1 MNFEVLDNLFQ
12 AVVLC
17 LSFVTAVVL
26 AFRMKERRLLI
37 LSFAYICFA
46 MGTIYWLLHIVI
58 MGMVPQVFYVAEL
71 SWGASYLFYLSLQIL
86 RSEKMKVS
94 FSIIPALA
102 TAWAVWYITRYHIL
116 GPSQFLSDLCAVI
129 MGSTIYIATLRLIRK
144 MPGWRTDLQFL
155 IIIALQIVLYVVSW
169 RMPDFRHFN
178 LYFAVDIAL
187 TLSFAGM
194 LPLIYREVRDDLH

>member
-26 AFRMKERRLLI
+26 AFRMRERRLLI

-129 MGSTIYIATLRLIRK
+129 MGSTIYIAALRLIRK

>member
-12 AVVLC
+12 AIVLS

-26 AFRMKERRLLI
+26 ALRMKERRLLI

-58 MGMVPQVFYVAEL
+58 MGTVPQIFYVAEV

-94 FSIIPALA
+94 FSAIPALA

-116 GPSQFLSDLCAVI
+116 GPSQVLSDLCAVI
-129 MGSTIYIATLRLIRK
+129 MGATIYISALRLIRK

-178 LYFAVDIAL
+178 LYFAIDIAL

>member
-12 AVVLC
+12 TVVLC

-26 AFRMKERRLLI
+26 AFRMRERRLLI

-129 MGSTIYIATLRLIRK
+129 MGATIYIAALRLIRK

-155 IIIALQIVLYVVSW
+155 IIIALQIVLYIVSW

-187 TLSFAGM
+187 TLSFAEM